1 MKRKVLIILLLILG
15 LFVFT
20 GCGKEDPSKAVKENL
35 EAKGYTFSNI
45 LYADMDNSAYY
56 HIDSKDE
63 KISIYKYTNE
73 DYWNEIEYR
82 YNDSNINEKYADIK
96 NKDNNDTDEEKAQYE
111 SYEKWLKENDLT
123 NDDILNVLDYYAK
136 NLTD

>member
-56 HIDSKDE
+56 HITSKDE

-73 DYWNEIEYR
+73 EYWNEIEYR
-82 YNDSNINEKYADIK
+82 YNDSDINEKYADIK

>member
-35 EAKGYTFSNI
+35 EAKGYTFNNI
-45 LYADMDNSAYY
+45 LHADMDNGAYY
-56 HIDSKDE
+56 YIDSKDE
-63 KISIYKYTNE
+63 KIIIYKYTNE
-73 DYWNEIEYR
+73 DYWNEIGYR
-82 YNDSNINEKYADIK
+82 YNDSDINEKYADIK
-96 NKDNNDTDEEKAQYE
+96 SKDNNDTDELKAQYE

-136 NLTD
+136 HLTD